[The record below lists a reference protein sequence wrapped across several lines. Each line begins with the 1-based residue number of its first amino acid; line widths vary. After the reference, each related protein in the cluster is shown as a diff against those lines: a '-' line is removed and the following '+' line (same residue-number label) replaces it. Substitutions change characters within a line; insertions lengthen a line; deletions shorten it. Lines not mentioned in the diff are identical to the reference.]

1 MPKKKYFIGMPMSD
15 KNESYLFDLLES
27 MNRNVKDIRRFLMFM
42 SLGFVLYILGTL
54 VILNS

>member
-1 MPKKKYFIGMPMSD
+1 MPMSD

-27 MNRNVKDIRRFLMFM
+27 MNRNVKDIRRLLMFM